1 MTTNNKRDLKK
12 TFLKKQLPMYIKLAS
27 SLSLVVGAMGVGS
40 HAFAQDTADEQ
51 VEEVMV
57 TGQRASIQSAQ
68 DIKRNSSTIVDSIV
82 AEDIGKLPDRSVTEA
97 LQRVPGVSVG
107 RYTNNDAEHPAAE
120 GSGVAIRGLTQVRAE
135 LNGRDVFSAASG
147 RGLSFEDVPAELMYA
162 VDTYKSP
169 SADMIEGGLGGTV
182 NLRTRM
188 PFDSDGQL
196 VSVSA
201 KANYGD
207 QLKETNG
214 EYSGLYSNRWETNA
228 GEFGVLVNASTS
240 DLSSRSDQ
248 VYSRVFLPRVI
259 NGEDVFVSKGVDWR
273 RNDYESTREGGYLAL
288 QWAPNDSTEL
298 YFTAFQS
305 KHDTVYD
312 ENAFFLEGANGDQ
325 ALVPTADD
333 DWVYDAN
340 GAMQS
345 GTVTVNNPALWGLDF
360 GTSTRWANNVST
372 TTDYSTGIKW
382 SPDDQWKFSADLQYV
397 KAEADVDDYTLGL
410 KVIPEEA
417 YLSGVG
423 TETPSILIDSAY
435 MADYANYSLGQE
447 MTHFERN
454 NAEAK
459 TGKFDAEYDFD
470 GDVIKSVKVGM
481 RYSEKTADNIDTGYD
496 WNTRYATW
504 FTKLD
509 WSGHDKTNLPRVT
522 ANEASTYLNLYSFDD
537 FQRGDVAVPA
547 AGYLYSS
554 AAVKDFIATT
564 NAINGDRATTCA
576 NYQSWICD
584 AIYPD
589 ANRLANPGYVNT
601 QEETTTAAYAMVNYG
616 FDDLAMPIDGNVGVR
631 VVQTDSVAVGSLV
644 VNELAALGI
653 PSTTEEFE
661 AKTNK
666 THVLPSFNLRL
677 QATDDFFIRF
687 AASKAIWAPSFKDK
701 QARITLA
708 NSVKE
713 GVQTAT
719 SIDDY
724 KFTLTQ
730 DTNPYLEPM
739 TANQFDLSA
748 EWYFDESGGMAH
760 FALFKKDVKGFFRR
774 GATPFTFDAAG
785 TTVTGE
791 ATWLANVGSGD
802 INGAEIGISKFF
814 DSLPAPFD
822 GLGVQANYTYI
833 DSKANIPLPVQ
844 DPDLPTVGGAA
855 PIDTDHSSYGDLPI
869 DQLSKNAF
877 NIIGM
882 YEKDGFS
889 ARLAYSWR
897 SKYLIAAGGNGFDP
911 DFNFCQGTA
920 TNCGKARIP
929 VYNDDYGQLDASVSY
944 TFLDN
949 YTITAEASN
958 LLKEKTVGII
968 DQNAAGDHVAYSY
981 AQDARFAVGIR
992 AKF

>member
-1 MTTNNKRDLKK
+1 MTTKNKH
-12 TFLKKQLPMYIKLAS
+12 FLKKKLPTYIKFAS
-27 SLSLVVGAMGVGS
+27 SLSLAVGVAGAV
-40 HAFAQDTADEQ
+40 APVFAQGTADSQ
-51 VEEVMV
+51 VEEVLV
-57 TGQRASIQSAQ
+57 SGQRASIQSAQ
-68 DIKRNSSTIVDSIV
+68 DVKKNSAVVVDSIV

-97 LQRVPGVSVG
+97 LQRVPGVTVG

-120 GSGVAIRGLTQVRAE
+120 GSGVAVRGLTQVRAE

-147 RGLSFEDVPAELMYA
+147 RGLSFESVPAELMYA

-201 KANYGD
+201 KGNYGD
-207 QLKETNG
+207 QLEEFNG
-214 EYSGLYSNRWETNA
+214 EYSGLYSNRWETDA
-228 GEFGVLVNASTS
+228 GEFGILVNASTS
-240 DLSSRSDQ
+240 DLSTRSDQ
-248 VYSRVFLPRVI
+248 VYSRPYMPREI
-259 NGEDVFVSKGVDWR
+259 NGDDVWVSKGVDWR
-273 RNDYESTREGGYLAL
+273 RNDHESTREGGYLAL
-288 QWAPNDSTEL
+288 QWAPNDATEL

-325 ALVPTADD
+325 ALVPTAGD
-333 DWVYDAN
+333 DWVYDTN
-340 GAMQS
+340 STMQS
-345 GTVTVNNPALWGLDF
+345 GTVTVANPAQWGLDF

-372 TTDYSTGIKW
+372 TIDYSTGIKW
-382 SPDDQWKFSADLQYV
+382 SPDDHWKFSADLQYV

-410 KVIPEEA
+410 KVIPEQA
-417 YLSGVG
+417 YMDGIG
-423 TETPSILIDSAY
+423 TEKPTILLDPGY
-435 MADYANYSLGQE
+435 MASFSNYSLGQE

-454 NAEAK
+454 DAEAK
-459 TGKFDAEYDFD
+459 TGRFDAEYDFD
-470 GDVIKSVKVGM
+470 GAVIKSVKAGM

-504 FTKLD
+504 FSRLQ
-509 WSGHDKTNLPRVT
+509 GGGYNKTNLPRVT
-522 ANEASTYLNLYSFDD
+522 ADEASSYLNLYSFDD

-554 AAVKDFIATT
+554 AAVKNFIATT

-576 NYQSWICD
+576 IYESWVCD
-584 AIYPD
+584 SIYPD

-601 QEETTTAAYAMVNYG
+601 QEETTTAAYVLVNYG

-631 VVQTDSVAVGSLV
+631 VVQTDSLAVGSLV
-644 VNELAALGI
+644 VNEMAALGI
-653 PSTTEEFE
+653 KATTEKFE
-661 AKTNK
+661 AQTNK
-666 THVLPSFNLRL
+666 THVLPSFNLKL
-677 QATDDFFIRF
+677 QATDDLFIRF

-708 NSVKE
+708 NSVKD

-719 SIDDY
+719 SINDY
-724 KFTLTQ
+724 NFTLTQ
-730 DTNPYLEPM
+730 DTNPYLESM

-748 EWYFDESGGMAH
+748 EWYFDDNGGMAH
-760 FALFKKDVKGFFRR
+760 FALFKKDVEGFFRR
-774 GATPFTFDAAG
+774 GSTPFTFDAVGA
-785 TTVTGE
+785 TVTGE
-791 ATWLANVGSGD
+791 ATWLGNFGSGD
-802 INGAEIGISKFF
+802 INGAEIGVNKFF

-822 GLGVQANYTYI
+822 GLGIQANYTYI
-833 DSKANIPLPVQ
+833 DSKADIPLITQPATG
-844 DPDLPTVGGAA
+844 DTHAGAS
-855 PIDTDHSSYGDLPI
+855 PLDTDRSTYGQMPV

-877 NIIGM
+877 NIVGM

-897 SKYLIAAGGNGFDP
+897 SKYLITWGGNGFDP
-911 DFNFCQGTA
+911 DFNDGA
-920 TNCGKARIP
+920 GGKARIP

-949 YTITAEASN
+949 YTVTAEATN

-968 DQNAAGDHVAYSY
+968 DQNGAGDHVAYSY
-981 AQDARFAVGIR
+981 AQDARFAIGLR

>member
-1 MTTNNKRDLKK
+1 MTTNNKPGHKK
-12 TFLKKQLPMYIKLAS
+12 TFLKKQLPMYIKMAS
-27 SLSLVVGAMGVGS
+27 SLSLVVSTMGMATHVL
-40 HAFAQDTADEQ
+40 AQDTADEQ
-51 VEEVMV
+51 VEEVIV

-120 GSGVAIRGLTQVRAE
+120 GSGVAIRGLTQVRGE

-188 PFDSDGQL
+188 PFDADGQQI
-196 VSVSA
+196 SVSA

-214 EYSGLYSNRWETNA
+214 EYSGLYSNRWETDL
-228 GEFGVLVNASTS
+228 GEFGVLINASTS
-240 DLSSRSDQ
+240 QLSSRSDQ
-248 VYSRVFLPRVI
+248 IYSRPFLPRDI
-259 NGEDVFVSKGVDWR
+259 NGEEVWVSKGVDWR

-288 QWAPNDSTEL
+288 QWAPNDATEL
-298 YFTAFQS
+298 YFTMFQS

-325 ALVPTADD
+325 ALVPTSNN
-333 DWVYDAN
+333 DWAFN
-340 GAMQS
+340 SSGALES
-345 GTVTVNNPALWGLDF
+345 GTVTVANPANWGLDF
-360 GTSTRWANNVST
+360 GTSTRWANNISK

-382 SPDDQWKFSADLQYV
+382 SPDDHWKFSADLQYV
-397 KAEADVDDYTLGL
+397 KAEARVDDYTLGL
-410 KVIPEEA
+410 KVIPAEA

-423 TETPSILIDSAY
+423 TKTPSILIDSSY
-435 MADYANYSLGQE
+435 MADYENYSLGQQ

-459 TGKFDAEYDFD
+459 TARFDAEYDFD

-481 RYSEKTADNIDTGYD
+481 RYSEKTADNVNTGYD

-504 FTKLD
+504 F
-509 WSGHDKTNLPRVT
+509 GFDKNSIPKVT
-522 ANEASTYLNLYSFDD
+522 EAQASDYLNLYSFNN

-554 AAVKDFIATT
+554 AAVQNF
-564 NAINGDRATTCA
+564 RATTDAVNSNCA
-576 NYQSWICD
+576 SEPFSWACEGSVYMD
-584 AIYPD
+584 W
-589 ANRLANPGYVNT
+589 NRLGNPDYRNT
-601 QEETTTAAYAMVNYG
+601 QEETKVAMYMMANYAFEN
-616 FDDLAMPIDGNVGVR
+616 LAMPIDGNIGVR
-631 VVQTDSVAVGSLV
+631 VVQTDNVANGALI
-644 VNELAALGI
+644 VNELSTETGGLII
-653 PSTTEEFE
+653 PYSSEPFD
-661 AKTNK
+661 AKNNY
-666 THVLPSFNLRL
+666 THVLPSFNLRM
-677 QATDDFFIRF
+677 QAAEDVFVRF
-687 AASKAIWAPSFKDK
+687 AASKAVWAPSFSDLG
-701 QARITLA
+701 ARIVMSPA
-708 NSVKE
+708 RSNE
-713 GVQTAT
+713 GVIT
-719 SIDDY
+719 
-724 KFTLTQ
+724 FNLNQ

-739 TANQFDLSA
+739 KANQFDISA
-748 EWYFDESGGMAH
+748 EWYFDSNGGMAH
-760 FALFKKDVKGFFRR
+760 AAIFNKQVEDYFRN
-774 GATPFTFDAAG
+774 GTAPFGITADNG
-785 TTVTGE
+785 TTYTGT
-791 ATWLANVGSGD
+791 ASWLGNYGESD
-802 INGAEIGISKFF
+802 INGIEVGFSKFF
-814 DSLPAPFD
+814 DMLPEPFN
-822 GLGVQANYTYI
+822 GLGLQANYTYI
-833 DSKANIPLPVQ
+833 DSELKVPTLAGPV
-844 DPDLPTVGGAA
+844 
-855 PIDTDHSSYGDLPI
+855 DTDKSSYAGTLPAE
-869 DQLSKNAF
+869 QLSKNSF

-882 YEKDGFS
+882 FERDGLS

-897 SKYLIAAGGNGFDP
+897 SEYLVAVGSNGFNP
-911 DFNFCQGTA
+911 DFTDWS
-920 TNCGKARIP
+920 GKASIP

-949 YTITAEASN
+949 YTITAEATN
-958 LLKEKTVGII
+958 LLKEKTVGIM
-968 DQNAAGDHVAYSY
+968 DQNEPGDNIAYSY